1 MEGGVALARRGEMA
15 VVWTV
20 AERAVGVATA
30 AWAAVA
36 NGIDPREGGRIA
48 SQRGRCNQVRNQGRG
63 HGGVIRISR
72 KKGGGGEI
80 HARGQS
86 HVRGFQSQRKRFR
99 GTIPHN
105 GMPELGMCKEVER
118 GRITPRDR
126 RGVCE
131 SAVINTG
138 RLCGHVHY
146 RYLGRLRDWIY
157 KFGIRGFKMV
167 IEEGQRAT

>member
-1 MEGGVALARRGEMA
+1 MA

-20 AERAVGVATA
+20 AEGAVGVATA

-72 KKGGGGEI
+72 KEGGGGEI

-86 HVRGFQSQRKRFR
+86 HVRGFRGQRKRFQ
-99 GTIPHN
+99 GTIPH
-105 GMPELGMCKEVER
+105 KDAR
-118 GRITPRDR
+118 GQ
-126 RGVCE
+126 RGQG
-131 SAVINTG
+131 N
-138 RLCGHVHY
+138 
-146 RYLGRLRDWIY
+146 
-157 KFGIRGFKMV
+157 
-167 IEEGQRAT
+167 EEGKDHVRGSEVKVCGTKGGNRCRGGRER